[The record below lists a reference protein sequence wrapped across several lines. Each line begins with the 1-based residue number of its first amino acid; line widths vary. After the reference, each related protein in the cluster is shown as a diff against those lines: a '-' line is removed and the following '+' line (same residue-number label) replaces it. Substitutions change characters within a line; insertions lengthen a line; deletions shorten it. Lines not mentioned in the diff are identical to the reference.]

1 MVGRN
6 LLLYDID
13 AAAYQFAEIDSQHLM
28 LAIISGDKYRYTI
41 FALGIMP
48 VMISGLIVQIFL
60 ALRGT
65 EYRTRISPQR
75 IKKITMIFLIIF
87 TVIYAINHS
96 GQLIFR
102 ESYLDLNALKVIAV
116 IEMTAGVLAIYK
128 MTDLNKE
135 YGIGGQATII
145 TVNAV
150 DGLVSTLRSYTYDEL
165 QSLLGLCVVMVVVTL
180 IMENKL
186 IKLPVQRVSIH
197 NEYAD
202 KNYVGFKLNP
212 IGVMPVMFA
221 MSFFMLIQLVT
232 FGLTFLFE
240 NHAGLNQFY
249 ENLNLTTKTGVYVY
263 LGIIFLLTVFF
274 SFLLLSPGEMA
285 EQLQKGGDS
294 IVGIYAGKRTLWYL
308 RRKLFML
315 SVFSGIVLSSLMG
328 VALGMSLSGEIP
340 SAVALFP
347 TTIMLLTGLICTLC
361 NEITI
366 YRKYDT
372 YHFFI

>member
-1 MVGRN
+1 MQLFDYIRFKELHIKGKILKKIKTHELQKRFLFTILILAIYVVGRN

-75 IKKITMIFLIIF
+75 IKKITMIVLIIF
-87 TVIYAINHS
+87 TVIFAINHS

-102 ESYLDLNALKVIAV
+102 ESYLNLNALKAIAV

-150 DGLVSTLRSYTYDEL
+150 DGLVS
-165 QSLLGLCVVMVVVTL
+165 
-180 IMENKL
+180 
-186 IKLPVQRVSIH
+186 
-197 NEYAD
+197 
-202 KNYVGFKLNP
+202 
-212 IGVMPVMFA
+212 
-221 MSFFMLIQLVT
+221 
-232 FGLTFLFE
+232 
-240 NHAGLNQFY
+240 
-249 ENLNLTTKTGVYVY
+249 
-263 LGIIFLLTVFF
+263 
-274 SFLLLSPGEMA
+274 
-285 EQLQKGGDS
+285 
-294 IVGIYAGKRTLWYL
+294 
-308 RRKLFML
+308 
-315 SVFSGIVLSSLMG
+315 
-328 VALGMSLSGEIP
+328 
-340 SAVALFP
+340 
-347 TTIMLLTGLICTLC
+347 
-361 NEITI
+361 
-366 YRKYDT
+366 
-372 YHFFI
+372 